1 MSQVGTIKGYHDGAT
16 YSLANIYDE
25 NLAQYNEAST
35 VFVFHFDTS
44 EGCIDEAN
52 LWNDSGSSVSIICA
66 TVNDSKTYYPTRSGY
81 TSLKTFDDLKTAILP
96 FVTSENAKFD
106 YALQFSSSSAKRFEF
121 DFSGYQRYYFGAG
134 GVFTFE
140 MWHSFPPTLSRDT
153 GLLWRIFI
161 GNNYIGKSLLTH
173 DVNYS
178 YADNIPKILGVELP
192 ANTFN
197 APFHLAEVLS
207 NYGKTINTFVNGSLI
222 KTSTSTHST
231 ASSSFIQI
239 SRIYIGNA
247 LGFEGALSELRL
259 SKSTQPRYTN
269 NFSVPTEPFS
279 ATIPVQG
286 NMLIRH
292 NGANSYIPLTSNKSN
307 TSTPCLAV
315 RHRNTNYYA
324 IK

>member
-1 MSQVGTIKGYHDGAT
+1 MSQVGTIKGYHDGST

-52 LWNDSGSSVSIICA
+52 LWNNSGSSISITCA
-66 TVNDSKTYYPTRSGY
+66 TVNGSKFYYPTCRTGG
-81 TSLKTFDDLKTAILP
+81 LKTFDDLKLAVLP
-96 FVTSENAKFD
+96 FVSSENAKFD
-106 YALQFSSSSAKRFEF
+106 YALQFSSSSATKFQF
-121 DFSGYQRYYFGAG
+121 DFGGYQRYYFGAG
-134 GVFTFE
+134 GVLTLE
-140 MWHSFPPTLSRDT
+140 MWHSFPPALSSNT
-153 GLLWRIFI
+153 GLLWRIWI
-161 GNNYIGKSLLTH
+161 GNYSTSKTLLTH
-173 DVNYS
+173 DVRYS
-178 YADNIPKILGVELP
+178 YADNIPKILDVELP

-207 NYGKTINTFVNGSLI
+207 NYGKTIKTFVNGTLI

-231 ASSSFIQI
+231 ASSAYIQL
-239 SRIYIGNA
+239 SGIYMGNS

-292 NGANSYIPLTSNKSN
+292 NNANCYVPLTTDKSL

-315 RHRNTNYYA
+315 RHNNTNYYA